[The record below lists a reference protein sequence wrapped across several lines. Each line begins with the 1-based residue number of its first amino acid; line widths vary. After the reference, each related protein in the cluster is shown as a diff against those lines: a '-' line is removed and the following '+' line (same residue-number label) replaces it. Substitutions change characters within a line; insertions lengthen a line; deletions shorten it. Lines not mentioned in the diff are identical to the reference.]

1 MPLGVKMLKKFK
13 GTKKQQQNRALGEI
27 TSILGKAKEVFNE
40 NKGLADKYAK
50 KARRIA
56 LKYKVSLPL
65 KYKRSIC
72 KSCHAF
78 LVPGKNLRVRTNKGH
93 MVYYCL
99 NCKNFMR
106 VGYKKLIQFQ
116 PIKA

>member
-1 MPLGVKMLKKFK
+1 MIKKFK
-13 GTKKQQQNRALGEI
+13 GTKNQQQNHALGEI
-27 TSILGKAKEVFNE
+27 IAILGKAKEVFGE
-40 NKGLADKYAK
+40 KPDLANKYAK

-78 LVPGKNLRVRTNKGH
+78 LVPGKNLRVRTHNGH

-99 NCKNFMR
+99 NCKKFMR
-106 VGYKKLIQFQ
+106 IGYK
-116 PIKA
+116 